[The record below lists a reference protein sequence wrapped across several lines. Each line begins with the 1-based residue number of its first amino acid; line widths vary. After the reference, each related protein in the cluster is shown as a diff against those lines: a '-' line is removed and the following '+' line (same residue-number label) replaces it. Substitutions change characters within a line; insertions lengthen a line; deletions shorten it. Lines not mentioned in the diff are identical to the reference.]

1 MTSVYALVKCF
12 HEFHSEHPLII
23 ALRFLLNLA
32 IYCKATTKSQ
42 SHQKTAKLFK
52 IRATLQKE
60 IRRAHTSVTYYH

>member
-23 ALRFLLNLA
+23 ALHFFIKSCNLL
-32 IYCKATTKSQ
+32 Q
-42 SHQKTAKLFK
+42 SNNKIAKLFK

>member
-1 MTSVYALVKCF
+1 MLCV
-12 HEFHSEHPLII
+12 
-23 ALRFLLNLA
+23 FLLNLA

>member
-23 ALRFLLNLA
+23 ALRFFIKSCNLL
-32 IYCKATTKSQ
+32 Q
-42 SHQKTAKLFK
+42 SNNKIAKLFK